1 METNLKEMNH
11 AHLLQ
16 DRIKPEMSVIPS
28 ALWTKRQ
35 VRVKL
40 NHIQSYVIKKRN
52 INKNIIFKLSELS
65 PNKLYVTWNST
76 TRLC

>member
-35 VRVKL
+35 VSVKL
-40 NHIQSYVIKKRN
+40 NSHLK
-52 INKNIIFKLSELS
+52 
-65 PNKLYVTWNST
+65 
-76 TRLC
+76 